1 MGVLDQTSSFWDAAI
16 EVAKSSGVDEARLRK
31 LRSAQIL
38 RSLAAKTSFTLAA
51 IKLASD
57 IAEMATLLHNQRQ
70 DFVQPGRMTQ
80 GQQDAVESQV
90 GEGLRKCHDNIQH
103 LQKAI
108 SSAGGSNAQ
117 TSVNYATVAH
127 RQGVALILNESLQDA
142 TAMFNEAREQ
152 RHQQLLHQK
161 QQQNRKRLR
170 YTLSPQTI
178 NYQMAPDEYGST
190 NGMSLQQMNG
200 PQQELMQSESENRLL
215 RHRLTTT
222 RDQATGIEASLAEV
236 AQLTELF
243 TQQVM
248 SQSEQIETLYDE
260 AVAQTMN
267 IEKGNV
273 QLKKAIVLSTS
284 ARKFTAVLMVVAS
297 LLVLGFDWYAS

>member
-1 MGVLDQTSSFWDAAI
+1 MGVVDQTKLFWETAI
-16 EVAKSSGVDEARLRK
+16 EVAKSSGMDEARLRK

-38 RSLAAKTSFTLAA
+38 RSLAAKTEFTLAA
-51 IKLASD
+51 VGTASTIAEVIKL
-57 IAEMATLLHNQRQ
+57 IEHQRQ

-90 GEGLRKCHDNIQH
+90 GEGLKTCHKNIQQ
-103 LQKAI
+103 LQHSI
-108 SSAGGSNAQ
+108 SSISKAQ
-117 TSVNYATVAH
+117 PTVNLATVAH
-127 RQGVALILNESLQDA
+127 RQGVALILNESLQGA

-161 QQQNRKRLR
+161 QQQNRKRRR
-170 YTLSPQTI
+170 YNPSTINFEVPPDHHDSANGISPPQT
-178 NYQMAPDEYGST
+178 EGSH
-190 NGMSLQQMNG
+190 
-200 PQQELMQSESENRLL
+200 QELMQTESENRLL
-215 RHRLTTT
+215 RHRLNTT
-222 RDQATGIEASLAEV
+222 RDQATGIESSLAEV

-260 AVAQTMN
+260 AVAQTAN

-273 QLKKAIVLSTS
+273 QLKKAIKLSTS

-297 LLVLGFDWYAS
+297 LLILGFDWYAS